1 MERKEILK
9 NEETSHEDEEFTISL
24 AKAHRREDKEGLL
37 STTPAKQDLKAWDP
51 ACPNVMPGRER
62 TRRARQQ
69 LAAATLLCA
78 LFVTGEAAGGWYS
91 GSLAIMG
98 DAAHMLGD
106 LASFGL
112 SLLVLWLADKP
123 PTKRMTWGFHRV
135 EALGA
140 LATLCIIWN
149 ILGILGYLAISRLY
163 TGKYEIHSTAML
175 VVAAAAVCFNLL
187 LGFTL
192 HGVCKLPH
200 THSHVSK
207 GGIREEEDGRVG
219 NQINI
224 RAALIHVLGDLL
236 QSMGVLISSLCIKFW
251 GETAKVADPACTLIF
266 IVIVLATSLPVLWDS
281 LAILLNAAPARLS
294 YDMIEADLLG
304 LKQVEQVHSLH
315 LWSLTVGLPVVSCHL
330 ATVPGADQDRVRSEA
345 QRLLRTKH
353 RLYRITIQVE
363 PFNACKPP
371 QLV

>member
-9 NEETSHEDEEFTISL
+9 NEETSPEDEEFTFSL
-24 AKAHRREDKEGLL
+24 AKANRRHCT
-37 STTPAKQDLKAWDP
+37 SPTKQERKAWDS
-51 ACPNVMPGRER
+51 ACPHTNPGRQR

-78 LFVTGEAAGGWYS
+78 LFVTGEAVGGWYS

-112 SLLVLWLADKP
+112 SLVVLWLADKP

-140 LATLCIIWN
+140 LATLCIIWF

-163 TGKYEIHSTAML
+163 TGKFEIHSTAML

-187 LGFTL
+187 LGLTL
-192 HGVCKLPH
+192 HGAFKLPH
-200 THSHVSK
+200 SHSHSQVSK
-207 GGIREEEDGRVG
+207 NGGREEEEGWVG

-294 YDMIEADLLG
+294 YDTIEADLLG

-353 RLYRITIQVE
+353 CVYRITIQVE
-363 PFNACKPP
+363 PYIACKPP